1 MTRESPRSA
10 AIRLRPGEV
19 TMRRHATALR
29 LRRVFRAT
37 VHAAARRAARVTSAD
52 TPPAVAH
59 IVADLDE
66 IECASAVASALAW
79 RRRTKIPA

>member
-1 MTRESPRSA
+1 
-10 AIRLRPGEV
+10 
-19 TMRRHATALR
+19 MRRPAATALR

-37 VHAAARRAARVTSAD
+37 GHAAARRAARVTSAD

-66 IECASAVASALAW
+66 IECTSAVALALAW
-79 RRRTKIPA
+79 RRRVRVSA